1 MEELEWVKRRVK
13 MGEMGKMGEKRGNGR
28 EERKWERR
36 GKSEMGD
43 D

>member
-28 EERKWERR
+28 EGENRR
-36 GKSEMGD
+36 WGMTDEM
-43 D
+43 